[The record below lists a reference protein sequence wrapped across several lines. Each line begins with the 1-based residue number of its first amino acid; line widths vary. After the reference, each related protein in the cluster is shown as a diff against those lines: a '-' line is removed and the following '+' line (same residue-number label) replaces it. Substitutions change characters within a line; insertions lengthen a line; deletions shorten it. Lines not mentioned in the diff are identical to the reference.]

1 MCKTNEKSM
10 FASPKFLC
18 VKYKQTMCAYH
29 MKNCVLSVANI
40 PHEKT
45 RDMHMT
51 VLTVCG
57 LLSLLILWFT
67 NSQTCCIN

>member
-1 MCKTNEKSM
+1 MRKTNEKSM

-18 VKYKQTMCAYH
+18 VKHKQTMCAYH

-40 PHEKT
+40 PHEIT

-51 VLTVCG
+51 VLTVCCG
-57 LLSLLILWFT
+57 VSFTDSLLASLHHR
-67 NSQTCCIN
+67 SM

>member
-1 MCKTNEKSM
+1 MRKTNEKSM

-18 VKYKQTMCAYH
+18 VKHKQTMCAYH

-51 VLTVCG
+51 VLTVYI
-57 LLSLLILWFT
+57 LIVRA
-67 NSQTCCIN
+67 S

>member
-51 VLTVCG
+51 VLTV
-57 LLSLLILWFT
+57 
-67 NSQTCCIN
+67 